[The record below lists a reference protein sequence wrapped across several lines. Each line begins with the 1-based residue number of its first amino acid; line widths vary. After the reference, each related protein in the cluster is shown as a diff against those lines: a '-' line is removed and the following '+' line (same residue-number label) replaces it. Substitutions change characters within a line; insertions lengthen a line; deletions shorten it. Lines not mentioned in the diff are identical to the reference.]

1 MALISSVRQ
10 IIFNMRLW
18 VISAFAAG
26 LLAACATAPSQP
38 YPGPVVQGP
47 VQQPQ
52 APIAPQRPDTSSGP
66 EIDIDLNEPPKAEDP
81 KFIKNGLTPPH
92 MRGRDIKRLALLLPF
107 SSKNVRLREEAS
119 SMLKAAEMAVFV
131 REDADVLLI
140 ALDTAGTPDGATTA
154 TRAAVRSGA
163 DVILGPVLARSVVAA
178 GAEARRT
185 ATPVVAFSTDQ
196 SVAGNGTYLLS
207 FPPEAEVKRI
217 VEFAASTG
225 TQNYAFL
232 GPQNTYGKR
241 VFDAYNNTVTRTGGK
256 VTASETYDGRDI
268 SVMQEPAKKIADFYK
283 NPTGQLRGKAQRPF
297 DAILLP
303 EAGTALRS
311 LAPLLPYYDVDPADV
326 QFLGTG
332 LWHNKDIVR
341 EPALRGGIFAG
352 PPQDSRKS
360 FIASYEQEYG
370 EEASRLS
377 SLAFD
382 AVGVGS
388 IIASGDPAGRHAR
401 AKDPSGFYGVDGL
414 IRFNPNGTPDRGLA
428 IYQIQSGQF
437 VVIEAAPRTA
447 IGPS

>member
-1 MALISSVRQ
+1 MALLSSVRQ
-10 IIFNMRLW
+10 VIFNIRLW
-18 VISAFAAG
+18 IISAFAAG
-26 LLAACATAPSQP
+26 LLTACATAPSQP
-38 YPGPVVQGP
+38 YPGPVVQRP

-52 APIAPQRPDTSSGP
+52 QPTRPQLPDTEP
-66 EIDIDLNEPPKAEDP
+66 APETEIDPNENPQAEEP
-81 KFIKNGLTPPH
+81 KFIKSGLTLPH

-107 SSKNVRLREEAS
+107 SSKNDRLREEAN
-119 SMLKAAEMAVFV
+119 SMLKAAEMAVFA

-154 TRAAVRSGA
+154 TRAAVKSGA

-178 GAEARRT
+178 SAEARRT

-196 SVAGNGTYLLS
+196 KVAGNGTYLLS

-241 VFDAYNNTVTRTGGK
+241 VFEAYRQTVTRTGGK
-256 VTASETYDGRDI
+256 IAANETYDGRDI

-283 NPTGQLRGKAQRPF
+283 NPTGQLRGQTQRPF

-303 EAGTALRS
+303 ESGTALRS

-332 LWHNKDIVR
+332 LWHNDDIVR

-352 PPQDSRKS
+352 PPQDNRQS
-360 FIASYEQEYG
+360 FLADYEQQYG
-370 EEASRLS
+370 EDASRLS

-388 IIASGDPAGRHAR
+388 IIAAGDPKGRHAR

-428 IYQIQSGQF
+428 IYQIQNGQF